1 MAERRFVG
9 HLEAATRIYQT
20 SADAQLV
27 RACASLA
34 DYRDYL
40 AKAHGYERGIER
52 SIGGVGVEREGLV
65 WARSEAIAGDL
76 IALGMRP
83 QEIAT
88 LPICEVEPLGRFAA
102 ILGWVFVSV
111 RAAYARG
118 MALPE
123 LEHHQ
128 PFARRHAA
136 SYLESAASKPLTD
149 RICDVLEDITTDP
162 ATGALVIAAAGNAFR
177 AHRGWFLAPL
187 TPTRRTGLIVPPI
200 TPPGA
205 GTAKSTT

>member
-27 RACASLA
+27 RACSTMSG
-34 DYRDYL
+34 YRDYL

-52 SIGGVGVEREGLV
+52 AVGGVGIEREGMV
-65 WARSEAIAGDL
+65 WARSEAVATDL

-88 LPICEVEPLGRFAA
+88 LPICEVEPLGRLPL
-102 ILGWVFVSV
+102 ILGWVYVSL

-118 MALPE
+118 LALPE

-136 SYLESAASKPLTD
+136 SYLEAAASKPQTD
-149 RICDVLEDITTDP
+149 RIVDVLEEVTRDP

-177 AHRGWFLAPL
+177 THRGWFLAPIA
-187 TPTRRTGLIVPPI
+187 PMRRTGLIVSPV
-200 TPPGA
+200 TPSGM
-205 GTAKSTT
+205 GTDKAT